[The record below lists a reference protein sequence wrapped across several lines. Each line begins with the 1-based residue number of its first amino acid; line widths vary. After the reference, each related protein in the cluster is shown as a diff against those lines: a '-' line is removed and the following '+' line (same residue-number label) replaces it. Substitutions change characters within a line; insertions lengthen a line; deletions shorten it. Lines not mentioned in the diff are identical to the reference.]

1 MVVARTLE
9 RMLMRKLLWLAAA
22 VVLASCGRNGSL
34 RLSWP
39 ATIGGLEGFSDTQ
52 RTAVMSAIAQLNV
65 KIKRTMISPAGLPA
79 SRESSEGSPIY
90 FRFADNIPE
99 QKKVIAGRATV
110 DGEKC
115 VVQISSVVADNN
127 ELLVPVIWHE
137 LGHCAGLDHDPK
149 AGEVMYAS
157 TVSMKNYDEA
167 TLSRFFSHVLEASGL
182 SSAP

>member
-22 VVLASCGRNGSL
+22 VVLTSCGRNGSL

-39 ATIGGLEGFSDTQ
+39 TTIGGLEGFSDTQ
-52 RTAVMSAIAQLNV
+52 REAVMGAISQLNV
-65 KIKRTMISPAGLPA
+65 KIKRTMVSPAGLQTQ
-79 SRESSEGSPIY
+79 ESEEGSPIY
-90 FRFADNIPE
+90 FRFAENIPE

-115 VVQISSVVADNN
+115 VIQISSVVANNN

-149 AGEVMYAS
+149 SGEVMYSS
-157 TVSMKNYDEA
+157 TVSMKNYNEA
-167 TLSRFFSHVLEASGL
+167 TLGRFFDRVLEASGL
-182 SSAP
+182 SAAP